1 AGLFDNEDE
10 AIQRTFTSAVRAV
23 NKDRHEKREELPNVY
38 LMQEM
43 PKFETDPFD
52 VELKVCKMLNDEVV
66 GIFGPQE
73 KVISEHVQSI
83 CDTMEVPHISVRQDS
98 SASPQPRGL
107 TLNLYPHVS
116 SLSQVYDQLVTEF
129 KWKSFAIL
137 YEDTDSLIRM
147 HLLLKRWDAQGNFI
161 FVYHLGYGPNY
172 RQAMQEIKKSEIE
185 NLIIDCSYK
194 ILDKVLKQAQ
204 QVGLLSDKHKVIVT
218 SLDLQTLDL
227 EPYQYSGVNFTGLR
241 LIDPEDPIVQQTVNK
256 HKNEWGLDDPSELRV
271 EPALMYDAVQ
281 LFARA
286 FKQLK
291 DATRG
296 DVKKLPCDGSER
308 WEHGLSLSNFMRSTE
323 TRGITGLVKFDRD
336 GFRSNIQLDI
346 VRLTENG
353 MMKIGVWNS
362 SLRNID
368 WIPDINVKKTD
379 VELTLQNQT
388 FIVLI
393 SLTPPYG
400 MQTESWT
407 TLSGNERY
415 EGFGIDI
422 IDHISKILGFNYTLQ
437 VESNYGSYNEK
448 IGKWSGISILYRKPT
463 KAAPSLFS
471 FLSPFSNDVWIYLI
485 GAYMIV
491 SLLLFVIGRLS
502 PKEWNNP
509 YPCIE
514 EAEELSN
521 QFTMKNAFWFAIG
534 SIMQQGSEIA
544 PIGISTR
551 MMAAS
556 WWFFCLIIVSSYTAN
571 LAAFL
576 TVETITSP
584 FDNVEELARK
594 KTIKYGTKRDGATF
608 NFFKES
614 NHSTYREMY
623 EYMMANADE
632 VLQKENYDGV
642 EKVKKEENYAFLMES
657 SSIEYNIERE
667 CNVSQIGGL
676 LDEKGYGIAMKKD
689 SPYRNL
695 LNTAILKLSES
706 GIITELKKKW
716 WTQKR
721 GGGKCRENG
730 GTSSVKDLD
739 LENVGGVFL
748 VLMVG
753 VALSCIFT
761 IFEFLWEIARISIR
775 ENVPF
780 KQELINELKFVAKCR
795 SSKSARRRN
804 GLSSKSGDDSTKG
817 CTPPYN
823 FVPTNGQEML
833 FLYVTVAFM
842 PNILGFP
849 KKIPIGGLFDS
860 DEMIQKAFEM
870 SVEAANRNIT
880 TFEQAM
886 NVSLISKSEKV
897 NKDTF
902 HVANI
907 ACELLS
913 SKVAGIF
920 GPQDKSTASHIQSMC
935 DTLDIPHIAARWDPK
950 PKRGNTI
957 NLYPHPDKLSMDL
970 QTLDLEPYKYSG
982 VNITGIRLIDPES
995 SVVRHTLES
1004 QPVKWNLTDGSHL
1017 RVEAALA
1024 YDAVQLFASGYTRLR
1039 DSIKGNLKKL
1049 FCNRRE
1055 TWGHGF
1061 SLSNYMRNERI
1072 HGLTGM
1078 IKFDTA
1084 GFRSEFQLDI
1094 VTLSNKGLEKIGKWE
1109 TNLDPYGMLKESASI
1124 LTGNDRYEGFAV
1136 DIIHEMS
1143 KILGFNYTLEVQI
1156 DNAYGSL
1163 NPMTGKWDGMI
1174 ARLLSGVTDLAITDL
1189 TITSER
1195 ESAVDFTSPFM
1206 NLGISVLYRKP
1217 TSAPPSLLSF
1227 LGPFSKEV
1235 WLHLIAAYVVV
1246 VAVLYII
1253 GRLCPREWKNPYPC
1267 IKEPEVFETPFTLED
1282 TPFLVIG
1289 AILKAPTGLAPAGIS
1304 TRALAVAWWFFA
1316 LIITSTY
1323 LANLAAAL
1331 ATKSVVW
1338 PFEVAEQLAYQHKI
1352 KYGAKKKGSSLN
1364 FFKDSSHEPYMI
1376 MYKYMMDNA
1385 DEVLL
1390 ETNEDG
1396 VRKVQQE
1403 NYAFIMES
1411 STIEYNKQRKC
1422 NITQVGGLLDAKGYG
1437 IAMRKGV
1444 PYRTDLSGAVLKMQ
1458 ESGMMNELQLKWWK
1472 QKRGG
1477 NVCEEKPPV
1486 TVEPLNFE
1494 DVGGVFLIMIS
1505 GVMSSWIFA
1514 GLSFLWNIRNNAI
1527 KHNVSYKEEFLEELK
1542 FLAKCTRKKIVK
1554 RCSIETLKSDNTDF

>member
-1 AGLFDNEDE
+1 
-10 AIQRTFTSAVRAV
+10 
-23 NKDRHEKREELPNVY
+23 
-38 LMQEM
+38 
-43 PKFETDPFD
+43 
-52 VELKVCKMLNDEVV
+52 
-66 GIFGPQE
+66 
-73 KVISEHVQSI
+73 
-83 CDTMEVPHISVRQDS
+83 
-98 SASPQPRGL
+98 
-107 TLNLYPHVS
+107 
-116 SLSQVYDQLVTEF
+116 
-129 KWKSFAIL
+129 
-137 YEDTDSLIRM
+137 
-147 HLLLKRWDAQGNFI
+147 
-161 FVYHLGYGPNY
+161 
-172 RQAMQEIKKSEIE
+172 
-185 NLIIDCSYK
+185 
-194 ILDKVLKQAQ
+194 
-204 QVGLLSDKHKVIVT
+204 
-218 SLDLQTLDL
+218 
-227 EPYQYSGVNFTGLR
+227 
-241 LIDPEDPIVQQTVNK
+241 
-256 HKNEWGLDDPSELRV
+256 
-271 EPALMYDAVQ
+271 
-281 LFARA
+281 
-286 FKQLK
+286 
-291 DATRG
+291 
-296 DVKKLPCDGSER
+296 
-308 WEHGLSLSNFMRSTE
+308 
-323 TRGITGLVKFDRD
+323 
-336 GFRSNIQLDI
+336 
-346 VRLTENG
+346 
-353 MMKIGVWNS
+353 
-362 SLRNID
+362 
-368 WIPDINVKKTD
+368 
-379 VELTLQNQT
+379 
-388 FIVLI
+388 
-393 SLTPPYG
+393 
-400 MQTESWT
+400 
-407 TLSGNERY
+407 
-415 EGFGIDI
+415 
-422 IDHISKILGFNYTLQ
+422 
-437 VESNYGSYNEK
+437 
-448 IGKWSGISILYRKPT
+448 
-463 KAAPSLFS
+463 
-471 FLSPFSNDVWIYLI
+471 
-485 GAYMIV
+485 
-491 SLLLFVIGRLS
+491 
-502 PKEWNNP
+502 
-509 YPCIE
+509 
-514 EAEELSN
+514 
-521 QFTMKNAFWFAIG
+521 
-534 SIMQQGSEIA
+534 
-544 PIGISTR
+544 
-551 MMAAS
+551 
-556 WWFFCLIIVSSYTAN
+556 
-571 LAAFL
+571 
-576 TVETITSP
+576 
-584 FDNVEELARK
+584 
-594 KTIKYGTKRDGATF
+594 
-608 NFFKES
+608 
-614 NHSTYREMY
+614 
-623 EYMMANADE
+623 
-632 VLQKENYDGV
+632 
-642 EKVKKEENYAFLMES
+642 
-657 SSIEYNIERE
+657 
-667 CNVSQIGGL
+667 
-676 LDEKGYGIAMKKD
+676 
-689 SPYRNL
+689 
-695 LNTAILKLSES
+695 
-706 GIITELKKKW
+706 
-716 WTQKR
+716 
-721 GGGKCRENG
+721 
-730 GTSSVKDLD
+730 
-739 LENVGGVFL
+739 
-748 VLMVG
+748 
-753 VALSCIFT
+753 
-761 IFEFLWEIARISIR
+761 
-775 ENVPF
+775 
-780 KQELINELKFVAKCR
+780 
-795 SSKSARRRN
+795 
-804 GLSSKSGDDSTKG
+804 
-817 CTPPYN
+817 
-823 FVPTNGQEML
+823 ML

-870 SVEAANRNIT
+870 SVEAVNRNIT

-957 NLYPHPDKLSMDL
+957 NLYPHPDKLSMVFYDLVKEYKWKEYAILYDNTDSLIRINRLLKLANANTASAMVFHLGSGPNFRQAMKEVKMSGYRNIIIDCTYDILGTVLEQAQQVGIMSERHRVIITSLDL

-1109 TNLDPYGMLKESASI
+1109 TNLGIHWKSGYIISEEDEEKTLRDTHFVVLISLTDPYGMLKESASI

-1174 ARLLSGVTDLAITDL
+1174 ARLLSGEADLAITDL

>member
-1 AGLFDNEDE
+1 MVTKYLLILLPITLPCVLSFPKKIKIAGLFDNEDE

-448 IGKWSGISILYRKPT
+448 IGKWS
-463 KAAPSLFS
+463 
-471 FLSPFSNDVWIYLI
+471 
-485 GAYMIV
+485 
-491 SLLLFVIGRLS
+491 
-502 PKEWNNP
+502 
-509 YPCIE
+509 
-514 EAEELSN
+514 
-521 QFTMKNAFWFAIG
+521 
-534 SIMQQGSEIA
+534 
-544 PIGISTR
+544 
-551 MMAAS
+551 
-556 WWFFCLIIVSSYTAN
+556 
-571 LAAFL
+571 
-576 TVETITSP
+576 
-584 FDNVEELARK
+584 
-594 KTIKYGTKRDGATF
+594 
-608 NFFKES
+608 
-614 NHSTYREMY
+614 
-623 EYMMANADE
+623 
-632 VLQKENYDGV
+632 
-642 EKVKKEENYAFLMES
+642 
-657 SSIEYNIERE
+657 
-667 CNVSQIGGL
+667 
-676 LDEKGYGIAMKKD
+676 D

-748 VLMVG
+748 VLM
-753 VALSCIFT
+753 
-761 IFEFLWEIARISIR
+761 
-775 ENVPF
+775 
-780 KQELINELKFVAKCR
+780 
-795 SSKSARRRN
+795 
-804 GLSSKSGDDSTKG
+804 
-817 CTPPYN
+817 
-823 FVPTNGQEML
+823 NGQEML

-870 SVEAANRNIT
+870 SVEAVNRNIT

-957 NLYPHPDKLSMDL
+957 NLYPHPDKLSMVFYDLVKEYKWKEYAILYDNTDSLIRINRLLKLANANTASAMVFHLGSGPNFRQAMKEVKMSGYRNIIIDCTYDILGTVLEQAQQVGIMSERHRVIITSLDL

-1174 ARLLSGVTDLAITDL
+1174 ARLLSGEADLAITDL